1 MKCPVKTLDNKASGE
16 IELNDSIFGV
26 DVRKDLLARAVN
38 WQLAKRRAGTQKVK
52 GRSEISGAVKKI
64 YRQKGTG
71 RARHSSSKA
80 PIFRGGGVAHGPQPR
95 SHAHD
100 LPRRLRKL
108 ALKCALSAK
117 AKDGKLFVV
126 DSAAVKTPK
135 TKDLAGKLDK
145 LGWSSALLIEGE
157 AFDANFALAAR
168 NIQGF
173 DLLLQEGANVYDIL
187 RRDTLV
193 LTKNAVEALE
203 ARLK

>member
-1 MKCPVKTLDNKASGE
+1 MKCPVTTLDNKKSGE
-16 IELNDSIFGV
+16 IELSDSIFGI

-52 GRSEISGAVKKI
+52 GRSEISGAVKKM

-80 PIFRGGGVAHGPQPR
+80 PIFRGGGVAHGPKPR
-95 SHAHD
+95 SHEHD
-100 LPRRLRKL
+100 LPKKLRKI

-117 AKDGKLFVV
+117 AQDGKLIVL
-126 DSAAVKTPK
+126 DDAAAKTPK

-145 LGWSSALLIEGE
+145 LGWSSALLIENE
-157 AFDANFALAAR
+157 SFDANFVLAAR

>member
-1 MKCPVKTLDNKASGE
+1 MKCPVTTLDNKKSGE
-16 IELNDSIFGV
+16 IELSDSIFGI

-52 GRSEISGAVKKI
+52 GRSEISGAVKKM

-100 LPRRLRKL
+100 LPKKLRKI

-117 AKDGKLFVV
+117 AQDGKLIVL
-126 DSAAVKTPK
+126 DDAAAKTPK

-145 LGWSSALLIEGE
+145 LGWSSALLIENE
-157 AFDANFALAAR
+157 SFDANFVLAAR

>member
-1 MKCPVKTLDNKASGE
+1 MKCPVTTLDNKKSGE
-16 IELNDSIFGV
+16 IELSDSIFGI

-52 GRSEISGAVKKI
+52 GRSEISGAVKKM

-95 SHAHD
+95 SHEHD
-100 LPRRLRKL
+100 LPKKLRKM

-117 AKDGKLFVV
+117 AQDGKLIVL
-126 DSAAVKTPK
+126 DDAAAKTPK

-145 LGWSSALLIEGE
+145 LGWTSALLIENE
-157 AFDANFALAAR
+157 SFDANFVLAAR
-168 NIQGF
+168 NIRGF

>member
-1 MKCPVKTLDNKASGE
+1 MKCSVTTLDNKKSGE
-16 IELNDSIFGV
+16 IELNDSIFAV
-26 DVRKDLLARAVN
+26 EVRKDLLARAVN

-52 GRSEISGAVKKI
+52 GRSEVSGAVKKM

-95 SHAHD
+95 SHEHD
-100 LPRRLRKL
+100 LPKKLRKL

-117 AKDGKLFVV
+117 AQGGQLIVLD
-126 DSAAVKTPK
+126 DAAAKTPK
-135 TKDLAGKLDK
+135 TKDLVGKLDK
-145 LGWSSALLIEGE
+145 LGLSSALLIENE
-157 AFDANFALAAR
+157 SFDENFVLAAR

>member
-1 MKCPVKTLDNKASGE
+1 MKCPVTTLDNKASGE

-26 DVRKDLLARAVN
+26 EVRKDLLARAVN

-52 GRSEISGAVKKI
+52 GRSEVSGAVKKM

-100 LPRRLRKL
+100 LPKRLRKL

-117 AKDGKLFVV
+117 AKDGKLVVV
-126 DSAAVKTPK
+126 DTAAAKTPK

-145 LGWSSALLIEGE
+145 LGWSSTLLIEGE